1 MVIAGATRTQRGG
14 GSTTPVARRLAALNL
29 DRLLGNATS
38 TQAMMLRLAQL
49 QDEGVMQNED
59 ASLAKV
65 LCAVKC
71 RETIVYARE
80 PLVGNRVL
88 LENHR

>member
-1 MVIAGATRTQRGG
+1 
-14 GSTTPVARRLAALNL
+14 
-29 DRLLGNATS
+29 
-38 TQAMMLRLAQL
+38 MMLRLAQL